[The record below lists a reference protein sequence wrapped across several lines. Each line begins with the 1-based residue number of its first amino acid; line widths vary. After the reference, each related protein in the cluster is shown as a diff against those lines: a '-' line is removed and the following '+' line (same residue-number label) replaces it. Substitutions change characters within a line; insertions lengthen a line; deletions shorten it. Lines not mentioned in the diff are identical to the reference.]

1 MFLNVFRKL
10 FSNSQN
16 RKARRTSGSPR
27 LQLLSLEDRIT
38 PTTFTVNTNADSGT
52 GSLRAAIDLANA
64 TAGND
69 IINFSITG
77 TITLDSQ
84 NNNGNASLPTIL
96 NANANASGGGGLVG
110 TLTING
116 PGSSSL
122 TISGLDGGNAT
133 RDFNIF
139 NIASGG
145 NLTISGVTVSGAKTS
160 GNGGA
165 FNNQGTLTVNNST
178 ISSNTAGFAG
188 GGIRNSGGIVTV
200 NNSTISLNTSNFSAG
215 ISATGA
221 LPLSPIPPYSA
232 MLRRAWV
239 GASACSTPAPSF
251 PSPIPP
257 SREML
262 DLAAAASTIKTAP
275 LTLPTPSSLTA
286 PVVEITP
293 AITTPS

>member
-1 MFLNVFRKL
+1 VT
-10 FSNSQN
+10 
-16 RKARRTSGSPR
+16 ATSLAPTPGS
-27 LQLLSLEDRIT
+27 
-38 PTTFTVNTNADSGT
+38 FTVTNNSDSGA
-52 GSLRAAIDLANA
+52 GSLRQAIFDANA
-64 TAGND
+64 TVADD
-69 IINFSITG
+69 IIDFNFATG
-77 TITLDSQ
+77 TSPYTITITTALPNIVD
-84 NNNGNASLPTIL
+84 AST
-96 NANANASGGGGLVG
+96 AG

-116 PGSSSL
+116 LGASSL
-122 TISGLDGGNAT
+122 TIDANKGN
-133 RDFNIF
+133 FSIF
-139 NIASGG
+139 SIDTGG
-145 NLTISGVTVSGAKTS
+145 NLTISGVTVTGANNSS

-165 FNNQGTLTVNNST
+165 FFNSGTLNVTNSIISGNTASAGGGIFNSISGTLTVNNST

-239 GASACSTPAPSF
+239 GASACSASAPSF

-257 SREML
+257 SRKML
-262 DLAAAASTIKTAP
+262 DLAAAASTMKTAL